1 MLIALA
7 AETTDKTP
15 TVGYSVL
22 AALLLF
28 ILASV
33 WLGTVA
39 QKMMEKQDFMQ
50 GFFLGNR
57 GLGAWTLALTAT
69 VQSGGTFMGFPSM
82 VYSFGWI
89 VAVWIGSY
97 MIVPLTGFAVV
108 GKRLAQLS
116 RQTNAV
122 TVPDLLRAR
131 FGDARVGL
139 LASILIMVFL
149 SFTMFAQFKAG
160 ATIMKHAW
168 PGSKLVALSEDYG
181 TPDAKEARSDAN
193 IPVSS
198 WLPES
203 RGYYIGLLVF
213 SVTVVGYTLIGG
225 FMASVWTDLFQSVM
239 MVIGVML
246 LVCLAVPKAGG
257 LEEASKSAIVA
268 TSPDIAFGPG
278 YSSEKDPA
286 KRREF
291 LTPGLAL
298 SMFFVWVFAGFAS
311 PASMVRVMAAQN
323 TEVMRKSIFLLSCYN
338 CLIYIPLIMTCIAA
352 RSSKF
357 LPHLNKPDEV
367 IPQMSFLVTADFP
380 FQSGQFFS
388 GLIMAAPFGAIMA
401 SVSCFVLV
409 IASGLVEDIYAKFIN
424 PRATEAQLRRA
435 TTISMVAVG
444 VIAILANLNPPTYLQ
459 ALVVLSGSAG
469 AATFIAPVMMACY
482 WRRATATGALAGM
495 LGGFL
500 VYFAIYSCGWAQNW
514 ATAKLEKSAKA
525 AETKTEGTEIA
536 PDAADTLARRIL
548 GVLGPDPKIGA
559 TGLFRPYYI
568 LGVDPI
574 VWGLLASIVGGVG
587 GSLLSRPPSQE
598 LVSRFF
604 DIRTEPKMAPVPQ
617 S

>member
-1 MLIALA
+1 MLFAVAAGLA
-7 AETTDKTP
+7 DEAAKVPE
-15 TVGYSVL
+15 VGYSVL

-28 ILASV
+28 IAASV
-33 WLGTVA
+33 WLGALA
-39 QKMMEKQDFMQ
+39 QKAMAKKDFMQ
-50 GFFLGNR
+50 GFFLGGR

-131 FGDARVGL
+131 FGDSRVGL
-139 LASILIMVFL
+139 LASLLIMTFL

-168 PGSKLVALSEDYG
+168 PGSKVAALSEDYG
-181 TPDAKEARSDAN
+181 TPTETDSPSAPATPAVK
-193 IPVSS
+193 P

-203 RGYYIGLLVF
+203 RGYYVGLIVF
-213 SVTVVGYTLIGG
+213 SITVVGYTLIGG

-246 LVCLAVPKAGG
+246 LVCLAVPMAGG
-257 LEEASKSAIVA
+257 LEKASKNAIAV
-268 TSPDIAFGPG
+268 TSSDIAFGPG
-278 YSSEKDPA
+278 YSADQSPEK
-286 KRREF
+286 KREF
-291 LTPGLAL
+291 LPPGLAL

-352 RSSKF
+352 RTL
-357 LPHLNKPDEV
+357 LPNLDKPDEV
-367 IPQMSFLVTADFP
+367 IPLLSLTVTKNFP
-380 FQSGQFFS
+380 FESGQFFS
-388 GLIMAAPFGAIMA
+388 GLILAAPFGAIMA

-409 IASGLVEDIYAKFIN
+409 IASGLVEDIYAKYIN
-424 PRATEAQLRRA
+424 RNATEAQLRRA
-435 TTISMVAVG
+435 TTVSMVAVG
-444 VIAILANLNPPTYLQ
+444 LIAVLANLNPPKYLQ

-495 LGGFL
+495 SGGFL
-500 VYFAIYSCGWAQNW
+500 VYFGIYSCGWAQNW
-514 ATAKLEKSAKA
+514 ATENSTKA
-525 AETKTEGTEIA
+525 
-536 PDAADTLARRIL
+536 LALQIL
-548 GVLGPDPKIGA
+548 GWLGKDPMVGPV
-559 TGLFRPYYI
+559 GLFRPYYI

-574 VWGLLASIVGGVG
+574 IWGLLASVIGGIG
-587 GSLLSRPPSQE
+587 GSLLSRPPAPE
-598 LVSRFF
+598 LVKRFF
-604 DIRTEPKMAPVPQ
+604 DVRPVTT
-617 S
+617 

>member
-1 MLIALA
+1 MLIAV
-7 AETTDKTP
+7 AEIP
-15 TVGYSVL
+15 SPGYSVL
-22 AALLLF
+22 AALLIF
-28 ILASV
+28 IAASV
-33 WLGTVA
+33 WLGAMA
-39 QKMMEKQDFMQ
+39 QKAMEKQDFMQ

-69 VQSGGTFMGFPSM
+69 VQSGGTFMGFPSL

-97 MIVPLTGFAVV
+97 MVVPLTGFAIV

-122 TVPDLLRAR
+122 TVPDLLRER
-131 FGDARVGL
+131 FGDSRVGL
-139 LASILIMVFL
+139 LASLMIMFFL

-168 PGSKLVALSEDYG
+168 PGSGIMALSEDY
-181 TPDAKEARSDAN
+181 DAAPARDGAAKAEGSATKSFLKTWFPLD
-193 IPVSS
+193 PK
-198 WLPES
+198 
-203 RGYYIGLLVF
+203 YYMGLAIF
-213 SVTVVGYTLIGG
+213 SITVVGYTLIGG

-246 LVCLAVPKAGG
+246 LVCLAVPMAGG
-257 LEEASKSAIVA
+257 LEQASKAAITA
-268 TSPDIAFGPG
+268 TSTDIAFGPG
-278 YSSEKDPA
+278 YSTA
-286 KRREF
+286 GRQF

-323 TEVMRKSIFLLSCYN
+323 TEVMRKSIVLLSCYN

-352 RSSKF
+352 RSLLEPLGKQS
-357 LPHLNKPDEV
+357 DEV
-367 IPQMSFLVTADFP
+367 IPRMALLVTKDFP
-380 FQSGQFFS
+380 LQTGPFVS

-424 PRATEAQLRRA
+424 RNATEAQLRRA

-444 VIAILANLNPPTYLQ
+444 AIGVLANLNPPEYLQ

-500 VYFAIYSCGWAQNW
+500 VYFGIYSCGWAQNW
-514 ATAKLEKSAKA
+514 ATANSGLDLAKQ
-525 AETKTEGTEIA
+525 I
-536 PDAADTLARRIL
+536 LAI
-548 GVLGPDPKIGA
+548 LGPDPKIGA
-559 TGLFRPYYI
+559 SGLFRPYYI

-574 VWGLLASIVGGVG
+574 IWGLLASIVGGVG
-587 GSLLSRPPSQE
+587 VSLLSRPPSPE
-598 LVSRFF
+598 LVKRFF
-604 DIRTEPKMAPVPQ
+604 EIRPKTESAPA
-617 S
+617 